1 MVQIVKNLPA
11 MQETH
16 VWSLGREDALEKGR
30 WDWLHNPV
38 YDVYKY
44 SVYKFDNNT

>member
-1 MVQIVKNLPA
+1 MAQIVKNLPT

-16 VWSLGREDALEKGR
+16 VQSLCREEALEMGR
-30 WDWLHNPV
+30 RDWIHSPG

-44 SVYKFDNNT
+44 SVYKFDNNI